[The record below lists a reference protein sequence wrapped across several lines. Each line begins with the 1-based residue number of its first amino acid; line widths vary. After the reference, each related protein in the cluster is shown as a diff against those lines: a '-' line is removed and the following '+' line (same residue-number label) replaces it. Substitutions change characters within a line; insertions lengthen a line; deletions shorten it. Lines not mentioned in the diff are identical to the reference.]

1 MKLVLKKR
9 HARQVARV
17 LKLNSRKAT
26 SREKLRYKRRK
37 IPWRGQRQ
45 TSRLSVPHALA
56 VGGDQNRKTLNR
68 FFAKLRELS
77 LERRLRV
84 ILDFSDTKVT
94 LVTGTLLFIAE
105 LDRIKRILKDDFSVG
120 IDGVRDKRVNQLL
133 CQIGLYALCDVAQP
147 SLSEEL
153 LDPTVRH
160 WRYATGERVNEQ
172 TNKAFESFEGRLSPE
187 LAKGMWK
194 SVSEAVVNS
203 VEHAYLEPRGVNG
216 PRMHSSRWWMFS
228 QEKEGQLTVAV
239 CDLGIGIPRSL
250 PIRWEPSLLARVFN
264 SLRGEGPDLRAIRAA
279 LRVGASS
286 TGGDHRGN
294 GLPQIWNTL
303 QSAQNASIQ
312 ILSNR
317 AQLSWNGAVK
327 KEFALEFT
335 ESIFGT
341 IIIWTV
347 DVNEPTHEG

>member
-1 MKLVLKKR
+1 M
-9 HARQVARV
+9 
-17 LKLNSRKAT
+17 
-26 SREKLRYKRRK
+26 
-37 IPWRGQRQ
+37 
-45 TSRLSVPHALA
+45 
-56 VGGDQNRKTLNR
+56 
-68 FFAKLRELS
+68 
-77 LERRLRV
+77 
-84 ILDFSDTKVT
+84 
-94 LVTGTLLFIAE
+94 
-105 LDRIKRILKDDFSVG
+105 
-120 IDGVRDKRVNQLL
+120 
-133 CQIGLYALCDVAQP
+133 CDVAQP

-239 CDLGIGIPRSL
+239 CDLGTGIPRSL